1 VWFESFVEFD
11 PKCYKRSLIWESS
24 LYANL
29 AYITYD
35 CVKPNL
41 KFPIRTRDLDYGFER
56 NRKNANKEHRDFT
69 SSGSGVEP
77 YVSPEIDSGIH

>member
-1 VWFESFVEFD
+1 
-11 PKCYKRSLIWESS
+11 
-24 LYANL
+24 
-29 AYITYD
+29 
-35 CVKPNL
+35 VKPNL